1 MDRSSLQT
9 LLESLLGSDHV
20 YFQPPAS
27 VGMVYPCIVYHR
39 DSVGTI
45 FADNAPFRTTWRYEV
60 MVIAR
65 DPDTDIPDKFLQ
77 LPMCVL
83 SRTFV
88 ADNLNHYV
96 FSLYY

>member
-1 MDRSSLQT
+1 
-9 LLESLLGSDHV
+9 
-20 YFQPPAS
+20 
-27 VGMVYPCIVYHR
+27 
-39 DSVGTI
+39 
-45 FADNAPFRTTWRYEV
+45 